1 MANSRIKSKLQ
12 KEHSIFK
19 GVCWSVSSLR
29 MLDETDKEFQA
40 IKPDN
45 RKPNKGTRLL
55 QITPV

>member
-29 MLDETDKEFQA
+29 MLDETDKESQA
-40 IKPDN
+40 IKSDN
-45 RKPNKGTRLL
+45 RKPNKGTRL
-55 QITPV
+55 